1 MKIVILDAETLGDD
15 LSLAPLCE
23 IGEVVAYPSTSR
35 KEIAARVAD
44 CDILVQN
51 KVKIDEA
58 VFSAAPRL
66 RLVCE
71 AATGY
76 DNIDLA
82 AARAHGV
89 AVCNVPGYSTP
100 SVVQL
105 TLAMVLSL
113 ATNLPAFRE
122 AVASGSY
129 TAGGKANILTPVYH
143 ELAGKTWGI
152 VGYGN
157 IGRGVGAV
165 AEALGCRVVVS
176 KRTPCADAECVSLDE
191 LCRISD
197 IITVHTPLSAE
208 TRGLIDRRRIEMMK
222 KDVIFVNVAR
232 GAVTDE
238 RAIADAVKEGRIGAF
253 GSDVFS
259 VEPFGEDHPFYE
271 IKDLPNVCL
280 TPHMAWGA
288 YEARVRCL
296 SEIVENI
303 KAYQNGEIRSRVDLL

>member
-1 MKIVILDAETLGDD
+1 MKIVILDAETLGGD
-15 LSLAPLCE
+15 LSLEPLRE
-23 IGEVVAYPSTSR
+23 IGDVVAYPST
-35 KEIAARVAD
+35 KHEEIAARVAD

-51 KVKIDEA
+51 KVKIDET

-66 RLVCE
+66 RLICE

-105 TLAMVLSL
+105 TLSMVLSL
-113 ATNLPAFRE
+113 ATNLPAFAE
-122 AVASGSY
+122 AVANGAY

-165 AEALGCRVVVS
+165 AEALECRVVVS
-176 KRTPCADAECVSLDE
+176 KRTPCTDAECVSLDE
-191 LCRISD
+191 LCRMSD

-222 KDVIFVNVAR
+222 NSVIFVNVAR

-238 RAIADAVKEGRIGAF
+238 AALAEALTEGRIG
-253 GSDVFS
+253 GLGVDVFS
-259 VEPFGEDHPFYE
+259 EEPLPESHPFYA
-271 IKDLPNVCL
+271 IRKHPNICL
-280 TPHMAWGA
+280 TPHMAWGSF
-288 YEARVRCL
+288 EARTRCL
-296 SEIVENI
+296 ETIASNARVFLSGGR
-303 KAYQNGEIRSRVDLL
+303 QNRID

>member
-1 MKIVILDAETLGDD
+1 MKIVILDAETLGED
-15 LSLAPLCE
+15 LSLDPLRE

-35 KEIAARVAD
+35 EEIAARVAD

-51 KVKIDEA
+51 KVKIDET

-76 DNIDLA
+76 DNIDLV

-105 TLAMVLSL
+105 TLSMVLSL
-113 ATNLPAFRE
+113 ATNLPAFAE
-122 AVASGSY
+122 AVASGAY
-129 TAGGKANILTPVYH
+129 TAGGRANILTPVYH

-157 IGRGVGAV
+157 IGRSVGDV
-165 AEALGCRVVVS
+165 ARALGCRVVVS
-176 KRTPCADAECVSLDE
+176 KRTPCEDAECVSLDE

-197 IITVHTPLSAE
+197 IITLHTPLSDE
-208 TRGLIDRRRIEMMK
+208 TRGLIDRRRIGMMK
-222 KDVIFVNVAR
+222 QDVILVNVAR

-238 RAIADAVKEGRIGAF
+238 AALAEALAEGRIGAL
-253 GSDVFS
+253 GVDVFS
-259 VEPFGEDHPFYE
+259 EEPFSENHPFYA
-271 IKDLPNVCL
+271 IRKHPNVCL
-280 TPHMAWGA
+280 TPHMAWGSF
-288 YEARVRCL
+288 EARTRCL
-296 SEIVENI
+296 ATIASNARVFL
-303 KAYQNGEIRSRVDLL
+303 AGGRQNRID

>member
-1 MKIVILDAETLGDD
+1 MKIVILDAETLGAD
-15 LSLAPLCE
+15 LSLEPLRA
-23 IGEVVAYPSTSR
+23 IGEVVAYPSTKR
-35 KEIAARVAD
+35 EELAERVAD

-51 KVKIDEA
+51 KVKIDET

-113 ATNLPAFRE
+113 ATNLPAF
-122 AVASGSY
+122 ADSVASGSY
-129 TAGGKANILTPVYH
+129 TAGGRANILTPVYH

-152 VGYGN
+152 VGYGS
-157 IGRGVGAV
+157 IGRGVAEV
-165 AEALGCRVVVS
+165 ARALGCRVVVN
-176 KRTPCADAECVSLDE
+176 KRTPCEDAECISLDE

-197 IITVHTPLSAE
+197 IITLHTPLSQE
-208 TRGLIDRRRIEMMK
+208 TRGLIDRRRIGLMK
-222 KDVIFVNVAR
+222 RDVILINVAR

-238 RAIADAVKEGRIGAF
+238 AALAEALTEGRIGAL
-253 GSDVFS
+253 GVDVFS
-259 VEPFGEDHPFYE
+259 EEPFSESHPFYA
-271 IKDLPNVCL
+271 IRKHPNVCL
-280 TPHMAWGA
+280 TPHMAWGSF
-288 YEARVRCL
+288 EARTRCL
-296 SEIVENI
+296 ETIAEN
-303 KAYQNGEIRSRVDLL
+303 ARVFLSGGRQNRID

>member
-1 MKIVILDAETLGDD
+1 MKIVILDAETLGND

-23 IGEVVAYPSTSR
+23 IGEVIAYPSTSR
-35 KEIAARVAD
+35 EEIAARVAD

-105 TLAMVLSL
+105 TLSMVLSL
-113 ATNLPAFRE
+113 ATNLPAFAE
-122 AVASGSY
+122 AVASGGY

-222 KDVIFVNVAR
+222 RDVIFVNVAR

-238 RAIADAVKEGRIGAF
+238 AALAEALAEGRIG
-253 GSDVFS
+253 GLGVDVFS
-259 VEPFGEDHPFYE
+259 EEPFSENHPFYV
-271 IKDLPNVCL
+271 IKDVPNVCL
-280 TPHMAWGA
+280 TPHMAWGSF
-288 YEARVRCL
+288 EARTRCL
-296 SEIVENI
+296 ATIASNARVFLSGGR
-303 KAYQNGEIRSRVDLL
+303 QNRVD